1 MASDQ
6 IVDIA
11 ILILVKYKVIVLWS
25 LQVKIQEM
33 MPNKTI
39 LHFYEKLYKLTKN
52 ILGFVSLEIYDFDD
66 ILKSFYLEQ
75 TS

>member
-6 IVDIA
+6 IVDIT

-25 LQVKIQEM
+25 LQVRIQEM
-33 MPNKTI
+33 MPNKAI

-66 ILKSFYLEQ
+66 ILKSLYLEQ